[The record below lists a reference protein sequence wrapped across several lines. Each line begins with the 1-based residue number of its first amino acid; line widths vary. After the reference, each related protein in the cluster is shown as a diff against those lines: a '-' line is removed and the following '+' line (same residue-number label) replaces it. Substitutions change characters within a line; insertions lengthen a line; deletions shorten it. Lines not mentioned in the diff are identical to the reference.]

1 MMHPTIPQQLFC
13 RYRIGNDSIVR
24 RLVGITST
32 STRSLSAS
40 PFYGAPRS
48 LTEPPSSTLMQ
59 RLLRTT
65 QSIRTAVADP
75 TRADAVAALGELT
88 GHSAVSIMHRTMMAD
103 PTGQR
108 ILRDRPIV
116 KTMPFQ
122 LNGDDD
128 NDVTFGQAY
137 GRFLTNHAFDAEKRD
152 PVKYIDDPD
161 LAYVMLRYRQCHD
174 FWHVLTG
181 LPPTVLGELGLK
193 WLELM
198 QTGLPVAAM
207 SVTFGTVTLN
217 RKERHILHWHY
228 MPWAVQMSRQA
239 KYLMNVYY
247 EEEFDTNLIELRK
260 KLHIQTAPYVD
271 LETRIPQS

>member
-1 MMHPTIPQQLFC
+1 MMNPTIPQQLF
-13 RYRIGNDSIVR
+13 RYQKIGNYPALR
-24 RLVGITST
+24 RITAVSMMN
-32 STRSLSAS
+32 TRSLSAP

-48 LTEPPSSTLMQ
+48 LTEPQSTLIQ
-59 RLLRTT
+59 RVLRTA
-65 QSIRTAVADP
+65 QSVRTAVADP

-88 GHSAVSIMHRTMMAD
+88 GHSAISTMYRKMMAD

-116 KTMPFQ
+116 TTMTFDI
-122 LNGDDD
+122 NGDDD

-137 GRFLTNHAFDAEKRD
+137 GRFLKNHDFDAEKRD

-217 RKERHILHWHY
+217 KKERQILHSQY

-239 KYLMNVYY
+239 TYLLNVYY

-260 KLHIQTAPYVD
+260 KLHIQTAPRVD
-271 LETRIPQS
+271 HETRIPLS